1 MDHQKATETLET
13 IGKMAQEMENRYEEK
28 VEKLQYQF
36 DDACKM
42 VDRLLQ
48 ENIELKKQLEADKSL
63 NNVKDAMSD
72 VLEEEN
78 EDLTSALKDAYERM
92 DFMELGLTQLR
103 EEANR
108 ARRDLTGLELA
119 VSILIFVYGMI
130 YGKYSCNH

>member
-13 IGKMAQEMENRYEEK
+13 IGKMAQEMEDRYEEK

-78 EDLTSALKDAYERM
+78 EDLTCALKDAYERM

-119 VSILIFVYGMI
+119 VSILIFVYGVI
-130 YGKYSCNH
+130 YGKYSCM

>member
-1 MDHQKATETLET
+1 MDHQKATESLET
-13 IGKMAQEMENRYEEK
+13 IGKMAQEMENQYEEK
-28 VEKLQYQF
+28 IEKLQYQF

-78 EDLTSALKDAYERM
+78 EDLTCALKDAYERM

-119 VSILIFVYGMI
+119 VSILIFVYGVI
-130 YGKYSCNH
+130 YGKYSCM